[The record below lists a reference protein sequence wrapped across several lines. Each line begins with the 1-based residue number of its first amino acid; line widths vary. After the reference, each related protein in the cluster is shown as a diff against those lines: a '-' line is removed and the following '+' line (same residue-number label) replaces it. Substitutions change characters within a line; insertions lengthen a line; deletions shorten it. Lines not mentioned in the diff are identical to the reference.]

1 MRTIL
6 QGILLALFCTASY
19 AEGLIYKSGF
29 YSSLG
34 FYTGYYHYGE
44 IGRDSSRVMR
54 MDTAMFG
61 LSGQLGSVTSFG
73 LKLEGTA
80 RFNYALGVYT
90 GGILDTDNDSRNGRK
105 LQQPTGAI
113 AGDVEL
119 KVGYD
124 FLHFVPTSSLFLQSG
139 VGYHAN
145 RTEVIPMTR
154 FQGYFYLPIELDGH
168 SQISQNLAISYGGG
182 YRYLIFGNHFSA
194 STRYGFTDDYSVLQ
208 HDGFG
213 ALAYIGANFLTKD
226 GGMRS
231 VRLVYEYWS
240 IEAADA
246 MRTTSIYTGKPTA
259 LYEPKNSTHR
269 VFLQYSFGF

>member
-1 MRTIL
+1 MRYIL
-6 QGILLALFCTASY
+6 QGILLATLCTASY
-19 AEGLIYKSGF
+19 AEGLVYKSGF

-44 IGRDSSRVMR
+44 IDRNGGRVMR

-61 LSGQLGSVTSFG
+61 LSGQLGNVTSFG
-73 LKLEGTA
+73 LKLDATA
-80 RFNYALGVYT
+80 RFNYALGQYT
-90 GGILDTDNDSRNGRK
+90 GGILDPDNKDRNGKALR
-105 LQQPTGAI
+105 QPVGAL

-119 KVGYD
+119 RVGYD
-124 FLHFVPTSSLFLQSG
+124 LLHFLPTSSLFLQSG
-139 VGYHAN
+139 VSYHAN
-145 RTEVIPMTR
+145 RTEIISMLR
-154 FQGYFYLPIELDGH
+154 YQGYLYLPIELEGH
-168 SQISQNLAISYGGG
+168 SQISQTLALSYGGG
-182 YRYLIFGNHFSA
+182 YRYLIFGNHFSQ
-194 STRYGFTDDYSVLQ
+194 STRFGFMDNYSVLQ

-213 ALAYIGANFLTKD
+213 ALGYIGANFLTKD

-240 IEAADA
+240 IEAAQGA
-246 MRTTSIYTGKPTA
+246 PIRSIYTGQPVT